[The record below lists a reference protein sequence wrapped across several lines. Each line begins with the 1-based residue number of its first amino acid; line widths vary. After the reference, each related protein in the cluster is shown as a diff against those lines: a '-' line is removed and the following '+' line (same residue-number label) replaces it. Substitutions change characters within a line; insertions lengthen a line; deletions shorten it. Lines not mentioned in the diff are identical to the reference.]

1 LDEARRLP
9 LPAAAL
15 CTLILLAAGCASH
28 SPLPTTRPILLAD
41 TPFHSDDGTLCG
53 PSALASVLQQ
63 SGAAVTVAELREQ
76 IYLPGREGTLQV
88 EMLGGIRRHARVAVA
103 LDGTDRALVDAL
115 DAGYPVLVLQKLTA
129 LWLTSWHY
137 AVIIGYEPDRD
148 EFVLH
153 SGTYPE
159 LRLSRRSLLASWRR
173 ADYWAYAVASPG
185 EIPPFASA
193 DHYLEGII
201 GLEQAGQLDAARTAY
216 ADARVRWP
224 DDPMFGFGY
233 GNVLAREGDLTGAID
248 AYRETLARNPDH
260 VPALNNLAW
269 ALGELNCQP
278 AAMELLAPAL
288 QRDDLDADERALLE
302 ETLGEVRARPAGAP
316 CQLPP

>member
-9 LPAAAL
+9 LRAAAL
-15 CTLILLAAGCASH
+15 CALALLAGGCASH
-28 SPLPTTRPILLAD
+28 TPLPTTRPVLLAD

-63 SGAAVTVAELREQ
+63 SGAEVTVAELSEQ

-88 EMLGGIRRHARVAVA
+88 EMLGGIRRHGRVAVA
-103 LDGTDRALVDAL
+103 LEGTDRALVDAL
-115 DAGYPVLVLQKLTA
+115 DAGYPVLLLQKLTA

-137 AVIIGYEPDRD
+137 AVVIGYQPERD

-159 LRLSRRSLLASWRR
+159 LRLSRKSLLASWRR
-173 ADYWAYAVASPG
+173 AEYWAFTVAAPDV
-185 EIPPFASA
+185 IPPFASPE
-193 DHYLEGII
+193 HYLEGVI

-216 ADARVRWP
+216 ADARARWP
-224 DDPMFGFGY
+224 ENPMFGFGY
-233 GNVLAREGDLTGAID
+233 GNVLVREGDLTGAVA
-248 AYRETLARNPDH
+248 AYRQTLATRPDH

-269 ALGELNCQP
+269 ALGELDCQP
-278 AAMELLAPAL
+278 AAVALLTPAL
-288 QRDDLDADERALLE
+288 ERDDLDADERTLLQQ
-302 ETLGEVRARPAGAP
+302 TLDEVRAKPVSGK